1 MLENTE
7 EDMDTSDTPGCW
19 YYLADCGQCSQFEK
33 QQQQKMGE
41 NTEEDMDTSDTPCWW
56 YYLADCGHWHQFED
70 DHNLT
75 FSSED
80 VDTFYLKNSKDIL
93 NTSSF
98 SYRIN
103 FSEMLLTDL
112 TTTRQK
118 RIRRSCN
125 TEKRCSCFSL
135 PSWES
140 FDPESPYQLIPLSEH
155 SPEYRKVEEYVK
167 TVGLLGKTILSINR
181 IQNLD
186 LWELYCRK
194 KKQLMRIQGIKEIQE
209 RQLFHGTDIK
219 NVDYICKYN
228 FDVRLAGQ
236 HAHVFGKGIYFAKRA
251 ALADRYSPSSSKPLP
266 VYGGKTQ
273 PVHSGETKIIFL
285 ARVMTGKPVA
295 GQSHFQKPDHGSPEN
310 LHDSCVDD
318 VNHPRIFVIFDP
330 NQIYPEYL
338 IQYS

>member
-1 MLENTE
+1 PPEKAEDFFFFFFDNNHSMLENTLVE
-7 EDMDTSDTPGCW
+7 YMDTADTPWCW
-19 YYLADCGQCSQFEK
+19 YYLADCGQ
-33 QQQQKMGE
+33 
-41 NTEEDMDTSDTPCWW
+41 
-56 YYLADCGHWHQFED
+56 WHQFED
-70 DHNLT
+70 DPDLP
-75 FSSED
+75 FSSEA
-80 VDTFYLKNSKDIL
+80 VENFYLKNSKAVL

-98 SYRIN
+98 SYRGQIDFSGN
-103 FSEMLLTDL
+103 FCIKTADISVITDFGYFL
-112 TTTRQK
+112 K
-118 RIRRSCN
+118 
-125 TEKRCSCFSL
+125 
-135 PSWES
+135 
-140 FDPESPYQLIPLSEH
+140 LIPLSEH
-155 SPEYRKVEEYVK
+155 SPEYWTVKHYVK
-167 TVGLLGKTILSINR
+167 TDGLLDRTILSINR

-209 RQLFHGTDIK
+209 RRLFHGTDIK

-236 HAHVFGKGIYFAKRA
+236 HGNRYGKGKFIVLCKSEFLTLYHFFF
-251 ALADRYSPSSSKPLP
+251 
-266 VYGGKTQ
+266 YGGKTQ

-295 GQSHFQKPDHGSPEN
+295 GQSHFQKPDHENPEN
-310 LHDSCVDD
+310 LHDSCVDV

>member
-1 MLENTE
+1 
-7 EDMDTSDTPGCW
+7 
-19 YYLADCGQCSQFEK
+19 
-33 QQQQKMGE
+33 MGE

-98 SYRIN
+98 SYRID

-125 TEKRCSCFSL
+125 TEKSL

-236 HAHVFGKGIYFAKRA
+236 HAHVFGKGIYFAKHA
-251 ALADRYSPSSSKPLP
+251 ALADVYSKSSLEPLP

-273 PVHSGETKIIFL
+273 LVHSKIIFL
-285 ARVMTGKPVA
+285 ARVMTGNPIA
-295 GQSHFQKPDHGSPEN
+295 GEPDFQKPDHENPEN
-310 LHDSCVDD
+310 LHDSCVDV

>member
-1 MLENTE
+1 
-7 EDMDTSDTPGCW
+7 
-19 YYLADCGQCSQFEK
+19 
-33 QQQQKMGE
+33 MGE
-41 NTEEDMDTSDTPCWW
+41 NTDEDMDTSDTPCWW
-56 YYLADCGHWHQFED
+56 YYLADCGQWHQFED

-80 VDTFYLKNSKDIL
+80 VDT
-93 NTSSF
+93 
-98 SYRIN
+98 
-103 FSEMLLTDL
+103 
-112 TTTRQK
+112 
-118 RIRRSCN
+118 
-125 TEKRCSCFSL
+125 CSCFSL

-155 SPEYRKVEEYVK
+155 SPEYQTVEHYVK
-167 TVGLLGKTILSINR
+167 TDGLLGKTILSIYR

-209 RQLFHGTDIK
+209 KQLFHGTDIK

-236 HAHVFGKGIYFAKRA
+236 YGTYGKGIYFAKHA
-251 ALADRYSPSSSKPLP
+251 TYADGYSKSSSKPLP

-273 PVHSGETKIIFL
+273 LVHSGETKIIFL

-295 GQSHFQKPDHGSPEN
+295 GRFLIQKPDDGSPEN

-318 VNHPRIFVIFDP
+318 VSHPRIFVIFDP
-330 NQIYPEYL
+330 NQIYPEYV

>member
-1 MLENTE
+1 
-7 EDMDTSDTPGCW
+7 
-19 YYLADCGQCSQFEK
+19 
-33 QQQQKMGE
+33 MGE

-98 SYRIN
+98 SYRGQIDFSGN
-103 FSEMLLTDL
+103 FCIKTTDISAITDFGYFL
-112 TTTRQK
+112 K
-118 RIRRSCN
+118 
-125 TEKRCSCFSL
+125 
-135 PSWES
+135 
-140 FDPESPYQLIPLSEH
+140 LIPLSEH
-155 SPEYRKVEEYVK
+155 SPEFRKVEEYVK

-209 RQLFHGTDIK
+209 KQLFHGTDIK

-236 HAHVFGKGIYFAKRA
+236 HAHVFGKGIYFAKHA
-251 ALADRYSPSSSKPLP
+251 ALADVYSKSSLEPLP
-266 VYGGKTQ
+266 VYGGKAQ
-273 PVHSGETKIIFL
+273 LVHSGETKIIFL

-295 GQSHFQKPDHGSPEN
+295 GLSHFQKPDHGSPEN

-318 VNHPRIFVIFDP
+318 VSHPNIFVIFDP
-330 NQIYPEYL
+330 NQIYPEYV